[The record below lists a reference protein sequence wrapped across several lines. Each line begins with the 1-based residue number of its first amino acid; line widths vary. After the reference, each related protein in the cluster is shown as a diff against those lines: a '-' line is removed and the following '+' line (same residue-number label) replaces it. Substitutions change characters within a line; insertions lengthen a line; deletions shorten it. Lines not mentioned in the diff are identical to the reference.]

1 MKFTPMSL
9 PEVVLIE
16 PKVYGDERGFF
27 METWHRARFAAAGI
41 SAEFVQDNY
50 SVSRQGTLRGLHYQ
64 LERTQGKLVRVMLG
78 EVFDVAVDVRR
89 SSPSF
94 GRWVGARLSA
104 ANKQCMW
111 VPPGF
116 AHGFLVLSETADFH
130 YKCTD
135 YYDPESERAIRWDD
149 PAIGIE
155 WPLTADVPLLV
166 SLKDRAA
173 RPLAEA
179 ETLP

>member
-1 MKFTPMSL
+1 MKFTPMEL

-16 PKVYGDERGFF
+16 PRVHGDERGFF

-41 SAEFVQDNY
+41 TADFVQDNY
-50 SVSRQGTLRGLHYQ
+50 SVSRCGTLRGLHYQ
-64 LERTQGKLVRVMLG
+64 LRRTQGKLVRVMVG

-94 GRWVGARLSA
+94 GRWVGATLSA
-104 ANKQCMW
+104 ANKLCMW

-135 YYDPESERAIRWDD
+135 YYDPDSERAVRWDD
-149 PAIGIE
+149 PAIGIQ
-155 WPLTADVPLLV
+155 WPLPPDLALLV
-166 SLKDRAA
+166 SPKDRAA
-173 RPLAEA
+173 PALAAA

>member
-1 MKFTPMSL
+1 MKFAPMAL
-9 PEVVLIE
+9 PDVVLID
-16 PKVYGDERGFF
+16 PQVHGDERGFF

-41 SAEFVQDNY
+41 TADFVQDNY
-50 SVSRQGTLRGLHYQ
+50 SVSRRGTLRGLHYQ
-64 LERTQGKLVRVMLG
+64 LRHTQGKLVRVMFG

-89 SSPSF
+89 SSASF
-94 GRWVGARLSA
+94 GGWVGAHLSA

-111 VPPGF
+111 IPPGF

-135 YYDPESERAIRWDD
+135 YYDPDSEHAIRWDD
-149 PAIGIE
+149 PAIGIQ
-155 WPLTADVPLLV
+155 WPLSPDVPLLV
-166 SLKDRAA
+166 SPKDRAA
-173 RPLAEA
+173 RALSDA

>member
-1 MKFTPMSL
+1 
-9 PEVVLIE
+9 
-16 PKVYGDERGFF
+16 
-27 METWHRARFAAAGI
+27 METWHRARFADVGI
-41 SAEFVQDNY
+41 TADFVQDNY
-50 SVSRQGTLRGLHYQ
+50 SVSRRGTMRGLHYQ
-64 LERTQGKLVRVMLG
+64 LRHTQGKLVRVMVG

-89 SSPSF
+89 SSPYF

-104 ANKQCMW
+104 ANRQCMW

-149 PAIGIE
+149 PGIGIE
-155 WPLTADVPLLV
+155 WPLTEGTSLLV
-166 SLKDRAA
+166 SAKDLAA
-173 RPLAEA
+173 PPLAQA